1 MSRGPL
7 ILLYAQHLGQGANQA
22 YEDVSLLMELLEK
35 HNPSAEPPSTQ
46 TLEAVFTELER
57 TRIPRTSEMVKK
69 ARMQGEM
76 RTVAGVEACMKRNA
90 MIRDMCSD
98 PEKMK
103 ARFGA

>member
-1 MSRGPL
+1 
-7 ILLYAQHLGQGANQA
+7 
-22 YEDVSLLMELLEK
+22 MELLEK
-35 HNPSAEPPSTQ
+35 HNPAAEPPSTQ

-76 RTVAGVEACMKRNA
+76 RTVAGVEACMKRNT